1 MALLYILLTISALI
15 FLYFKANPFKKKRT
29 KQLSTT
35 QADASQ
41 VPEATRQAVWDLF
54 KRSFVNEF
62 KGFKDFDDYLLTRS
76 LLLFHDTTREKQLQ
90 GFIIFHIVDR
100 VVDGRELT
108 VVVGDFFTVTADYR
122 RQSTPIYALLRLCI
136 ATKLK
141 NPSREMYYFFITYS
155 FKSYLS
161 FSRSMGEFYP
171 CRVRPTPPFEQRV
184 LDLLGTESAGDWGTY
199 NPRTCVIE
207 SLAVKQGSSTGGVE
221 EGHLSD
227 LARSRPRDLS
237 TTWMWFAQQN
247 PNFAKGDCLCVL
259 CSIDLKNM
267 LHGAKNSLFRALGLG
282 SKRMTQPNKPLS
294 FGMAETRADEVQRKE
309 PESFMISVKDEELD
323 DLTERLEKARWPDQ
337 LELAPDA
344 KWSYGTDVDYMKQL
358 TKYWANDYLD
368 NWKMHEKRLNQFPH
382 YKIELEDRQVHFIHV
397 KSTKEDAIPI
407 ILLHGWPGSFYEFHK
422 IIGPLTRPEKHGGKS
437 DYAFH
442 VVVPSLPGYGWS
454 EAPLAPGYDVQKVA
468 NLMVSLME
476 TLGYKQYVAQG
487 GDWGHLVAAHMAII
501 DAQRCLAIHLN
512 MVAVEPRSPIVKA
525 KVAFDVIFQRW
536 RLTAKEREW
545 LNGVDK
551 FLEEET
557 GYIDIQAT
565 KPQTIG
571 YALHDSPT
579 GLAAWIIEKFRSWS
593 DCNGDV
599 ATRFSKD
606 DLLTNVM
613 IYWLTG
619 TVTSAARLYYE
630 SKKSGNFASP
640 PIQVPVPAAIAVY
653 PKEILRPP
661 RRWVEYF
668 YTVKRWTEMPAGGHF
683 PALEEPDSLVA
694 DIRAFFCDDLRL
706 HDVFT
711 AS

>member
-1 MALLYILLTISALI
+1 MLLWTNQ
-15 FLYFKANPFKKKRT
+15 ANPFKKKRT

-122 RQSTPIYALLRLCI
+122 RQSTPIYALLKLCI

-207 SLAVKQGSSTGGVE
+207 SLAVKQQGSNTTGGVE

-259 CSIDLKNM
+259 CSIDLLNM

-282 SKRMTQPNKPLS
+282 SKRMTQPVRSFINLFIITNYLCFLILS
-294 FGMAETRADEVQRKE
+294 FSTIYRTSRFRLAWPRPGPTKCRCVSR
-309 PESFMISVKDEELD
+309 SV
-323 DLTERLEKARWPDQ
+323 
-337 LELAPDA
+337 
-344 KWSYGTDVDYMKQL
+344 
-358 TKYWANDYLD
+358 
-368 NWKMHEKRLNQFPH
+368 
-382 YKIELEDRQVHFIHV
+382 
-397 KSTKEDAIPI
+397 
-407 ILLHGWPGSFYEFHK
+407 
-422 IIGPLTRPEKHGGKS
+422 
-437 DYAFH
+437 
-442 VVVPSLPGYGWS
+442 
-454 EAPLAPGYDVQKVA
+454 
-468 NLMVSLME
+468 
-476 TLGYKQYVAQG
+476 
-487 GDWGHLVAAHMAII
+487 
-501 DAQRCLAIHLN
+501 
-512 MVAVEPRSPIVKA
+512 
-525 KVAFDVIFQRW
+525 
-536 RLTAKEREW
+536 
-545 LNGVDK
+545 
-551 FLEEET
+551 
-557 GYIDIQAT
+557 
-565 KPQTIG
+565 
-571 YALHDSPT
+571 
-579 GLAAWIIEKFRSWS
+579 
-593 DCNGDV
+593 
-599 ATRFSKD
+599 
-606 DLLTNVM
+606 
-613 IYWLTG
+613 
-619 TVTSAARLYYE
+619 
-630 SKKSGNFASP
+630 
-640 PIQVPVPAAIAVY
+640 
-653 PKEILRPP
+653 
-661 RRWVEYF
+661 
-668 YTVKRWTEMPAGGHF
+668 
-683 PALEEPDSLVA
+683 
-694 DIRAFFCDDLRL
+694 LRL
-706 HDVFT
+706 DRFILIY
-711 AS
+711 